1 MTTKA
6 DVGVIELQAK
16 ECQRLPGKVVLDV
29 KNLPANA
36 GDTRDSGSIPRLGKS
51 PGGRHGNPLQY
62 SCLENPMVRGAWQVT
77 FRRVEKNRTK
87 LKQISMHSY
96 IRN

>member
-6 DVGVIELQAK
+6 EVGVIELQAK
-16 ECQRLPGKVVLDV
+16 ECQRLAGKVALDV
-29 KNLPANA
+29 KKLPANA
-36 GDTRDSGSIPRLGKS
+36 VDTRDSGSIPMLGKS

-62 SCLENPMVRGAWQVT
+62 SCLENLMVRGAWQVT
-77 FRRVEKNRTK
+77 VCRVAKNQAQ
-87 LKQISMHSY
+87 LKQLSMHSY

>member
-1 MTTKA
+1 MTTRA
-6 DVGVIELQAK
+6 DIGVIELQAK
-16 ECQRLPGKVVLDV
+16 ECQRLPGKVALDV

-77 FRRVEKNRTK
+77 VRRVEKNQTK
-87 LKQISMHSY
+87 LKQLSMHSY

>member
-62 SCLENPMVRGAWQVT
+62 SCLENLMDRGAGWAIVHRVAELDTTEVT
-77 FRRVEKNRTK
+77 
-87 LKQISMHSY
+87 
-96 IRN
+96 